1 MQGAIMMD
9 KVVDIRRK
17 MPAVQ
22 RRQVAPNG
30 VIGMSLFV
38 MAEMMMFAGLI
49 SAHAIGKT
57 TAIGGWPPAG
67 QPRLPVEETAVNTAA
82 LLLSAVVLA
91 FAQRAFKRDPSAAA
105 RPLLITLLL
114 GTFFVGFQGMEWVA
128 LLGQG
133 VTMTTSTHSAFFY
146 LIIGTHGLHAVAAI
160 IALGWIY
167 LQARKQALR
176 QSAFAT
182 VQVFWYF
189 VVGLWPFLYW
199 KVYF

>member
-1 MQGAIMMD
+1 MAD

-17 MPAVQ
+17 MPAAQ

-57 TAIGGWPPAG
+57 TAVGGWPPPG
-67 QPRLPVEETAVNTAA
+67 QPRLPAEETAINTAA
-82 LLLSAVVLA
+82 LLLSAIVLA
-91 FAQRAFKRDPSAAA
+91 FAQRAFKRDPASAT
-105 RPLLITLLL
+105 RPLVITVLL
-114 GTFFVGFQGMEWVA
+114 GMFFVGFQGVEWVG

-146 LIIGTHGLHAVAAI
+146 LIIGTHGVHAVAAI
-160 IALGWIY
+160 LALGWVCI
-167 LQARKQALR
+167 QAWKQELR